1 MPKPSDSVVFVGRAT
16 PAVMAATAK
25 RTIRVKETIFCDS
38 DVVVDWTS
46 NALLASI
53 YGAKTSDAL
62 SLSSLVQPFIFPAI
76 ESWHSPATVRQ
87 GTYGVICPE
96 LMILNQLRV
105 KNPMRGRL
113 WEELSGK
120 MSVIDIAVTDLHS
133 KCDTLLEVSTLPLWS
148 TYSVILTWECVKG
161 FHMVRTITNPVRN
174 TWLVQDIAKENVS
187 FKIVFRSWK
196 SRY

>member
-1 MPKPSDSVVFVGRAT
+1 MWSLTEHSTPCLHLYTEQKHRMRYLYRPLFSPSFFRQLSHD
-16 PAVMAATAK
+16 TALQQWD
-25 RTIRVKETIFCDS
+25 KEPMELS
-38 DVVVDWTS
+38 AQSWWYWTS
-46 NALLASI
+46 C
-53 YGAKTSDAL
+53 
-62 SLSSLVQPFIFPAI
+62 V
-76 ESWHSPATVRQ
+76 W
-87 GTYGVICPE
+87 
-96 LMILNQLRV
+96 

-133 KCDTLLEVSTLPLWS
+133 KCDTLLEASTLPLWS

-161 FHMVRTITNPVRN
+161 SHMVRTITNPVRN

-187 FKIVFRSWK
+187 LKIVFRSWK